1 LISGQVAK
9 FIVNTVISSS
19 VAATARE
26 VIRNNVANETLVDSI
41 QVRITTMVIGGMVF
55 DQIWK
60 RTDVWFEGFMVGANS
75 VAKDLRNKSDII
87 EGTIVKESTDE

>member
-1 LISGQVAK
+1 
-9 FIVNTVISSS
+9 
-19 VAATARE
+19 
-26 VIRNNVANETLVDSI
+26 
-41 QVRITTMVIGGMVF
+41 MVIGGMVF